1 MSCYIPV
8 VDKKNLFM
16 PYLFNSATITARN
29 SNHICNIHLLQPRMI
44 TTIRPYLTR
53 HRDIPTTPAPSSD
66 TKYRQSITISLS
78 LWLYLHPP
86 PPKFALNDTITTPHD
101 RNHSS
106 TWHSPHP
113 SHPSTNTH
121 LIQSWQGLSWPIPPQ
136 YARIQENNDT
146 SIYAPCNTVSDTR
159 RHHSPARTRLPREST
174 RPILEWQYH
183 QPNTAD
189 PTSPLTLHWHTIFPL
204 PQLIQSRKK
213 TE

>member
-86 PPKFALNDTITTPHD
+86 PPQICTKWHHHDSPRQEPQFHVTLTSPISSVHQHPPYSIVTGPFLTHPSPIRAYTRKQRHQHICALQYSIWHTKTPFACAHPTPTWIHSTYTWMTI
-101 RNHSS
+101 SS
-106 TWHSPHP
+106 TKHCRSYITAHP
-113 SHPSTNTH
+113 SLTH
-121 LIQSWQGLSWPIPPQ
+121 DISSPPT
-136 YARIQENNDT
+136 Y
-146 SIYAPCNTVSDTR
+146 SKS
-159 RHHSPARTRLPREST
+159 
-174 RPILEWQYH
+174 
-183 QPNTAD
+183 
-189 PTSPLTLHWHTIFPL
+189 
-204 PQLIQSRKK
+204 
-213 TE
+213 